1 MLSSFRIGR
10 IAGVDVRVHWTF
22 ALLLVAYL
30 ATTPGSTG
38 VMALYLAL
46 LCTAVL
52 LHELGHS
59 LAARAFGIRVLDI
72 VFWPLGGMARLERM
86 PEDARVEG
94 LVALAGPAVNLVLV
108 GLSSA
113 LLLALGGF
121 APETSPT
128 GALATARAAALGFL
142 WINALMAAFN
152 LLPAFP
158 LDGGRALRALFA
170 RRRDWLAAT
179 ELAVRCSRWIALG
192 GFVLCAFRAPGYL
205 CPVSVLCAYLL
216 FESTRELFVVRLR
229 HAQRAG
235 GSLFGF
241 PIFGSAQS
249 PFGTGPVGGAR
260 TSAER
265 AADYEVERGE
275 QAEPNEAGDAHAP
288 IDVEAEPDGP
298 SATGGAR
305 RPRRWSLGDWRE
317 GGADALEQ
325 YRGPWRPPPE

>member
-22 ALLLVAYL
+22 ALLLLVYL
-30 ATTPGSTG
+30 ATASVSTG
-38 VMALYLAL
+38 VAALFLAL

-86 PEDARVEG
+86 PENARVEG
-94 LVALAGPAVNLVLV
+94 LVALAGPAVNLALV
-108 GLSSA
+108 GLSA
-113 LLLALGGF
+113 LALQALGGF
-121 APETSPT
+121 APEVPAEGS
-128 GALATARAAALGFL
+128 LATGRAALLAFL
-142 WINALMAAFN
+142 WINALMGTFN

-170 RRRDWLAAT
+170 RERDWLGAT
-179 ELAVRCSRWIALG
+179 ELAVRCSRWIALA
-192 GFVLCAFRAPGYL
+192 GFVLCAWRAPSYL

-216 FESTRELFVVRLR
+216 FESTRELFSVRLR

-235 GSLFGF
+235 ARMFGF
-241 PIFGSAQS
+241 P
-249 PFGTGPVGGAR
+249 PFGQGPFGGAAAG
-260 TSAER
+260 AER
-265 AADYEVERGE
+265 AADYEVQTERTEEPGE
-275 QAEPNEAGDAHAP
+275 ATSSDASSSAQAEDEAA
-288 IDVEAEPDGP
+288 
-298 SATGGAR
+298 GGAR

>member
-22 ALLLVAYL
+22 VLLLLVQL
-30 ATTPGSTG
+30 ATARVSTS
-38 VMALYLAL
+38 VAALFLAL
-46 LCTAVL
+46 LCAAVL

-86 PEDARVEG
+86 PENARVEG

-108 GLSSA
+108 GASAAVLS
-113 LLLALGGF
+113 ALGGF
-121 APETSPT
+121 ATATPAT
-128 GALATARAAALGFL
+128 GALANARAAVLAFF
-142 WINALMAAFN
+142 WINAVMAGFN

-170 RRRDWLAAT
+170 RRRDWLGAT

-192 GFVLCAFRAPGYL
+192 GFLVCALRAPHYL
-205 CPVSVLCAYLL
+205 CPVSVLCAYVL
-216 FESTRELFVVRLR
+216 FESTRELFSVRLR
-229 HAQRAG
+229 HAQRTG
-235 GSLFGF
+235 LGIFGF
-241 PIFGSAQS
+241 PPFGGGSAVR
-249 PFGTGPVGGAR
+249 GNAR
-260 TSAER
+260 QGAER
-265 AADYEVERGE
+265 APDYEVSPGAAPDAGE
-275 QAEPNEAGDAHAP
+275 ARATSAVVDASSEADEPPPAGTAH
-288 IDVEAEPDGP
+288 
-298 SATGGAR
+298 